1 MVLSNLTI
9 LNSFTYVGF
18 PGGSG
23 TIKFLA
29 ILSIWVILSYSIY
42 F

>member
-1 MVLSNLTI
+1 MVLNNLTI
-9 LNSFTYVGF
+9 LNSFTYFGF

-23 TIKFLA
+23 TIKLLV
-29 ILSIWVILSYSIY
+29 ILSIWVIFSYSIY